1 MINVSRMSNLDS
13 STTPIMK
20 AQTLPQNLVNALF
33 SPTEETAKSN
43 NSIGMKQIPQGNDIA
58 HHGERSSNYTGSI
71 FEDEDGDTSYDMDE
85 DRDNL
90 SHRSV
95 GTTPAQEHTKNGA
108 VNAPA

>member
-1 MINVSRMSNLDS
+1 
-13 STTPIMK
+13 
-20 AQTLPQNLVNALF
+20 
-33 SPTEETAKSN
+33 
-43 NSIGMKQIPQGNDIA
+43 MKQIPQENDIA

-71 FEDEDGDTSYDMDE
+71 FEDEDGDTSYDMDQ

-108 VNAPA
+108 VNAPNEEGKKLFS